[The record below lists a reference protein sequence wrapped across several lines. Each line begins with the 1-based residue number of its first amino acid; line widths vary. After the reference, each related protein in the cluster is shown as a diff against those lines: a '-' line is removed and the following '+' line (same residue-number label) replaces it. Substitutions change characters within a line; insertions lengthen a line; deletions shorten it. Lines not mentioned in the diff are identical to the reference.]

1 MGHDSP
7 VAEYRIDDLAR
18 TAGTTVRNVR
28 AYQERGLLQPPRRA
42 GRVAL
47 YDDAHLARLRL
58 ILRLL
63 DRGAT
68 LQLIGDLVDAWHEG
82 HNIADLLGLEA
93 ALLAP
98 GSEEPGEIVTPA
110 ELGGLFGTDPAPEH
124 LHKAVELGILAPEDD
139 GYRVLTPRLVQ
150 IGTEIAH
157 MGVPVDEMLD
167 HVAVLRERIE
177 VVARDFVDLAVRNV
191 FQEILAGADAAD
203 LAGAAELIQ
212 RLRPLAKSVVD
223 LELGRALD
231 AEISARV
238 AAVLANAPSRRS
250 GSP

>member
-1 MGHDSP
+1 M
-7 VAEYRIDDLAR
+7 AEYRIDDLAR

-98 GSEEPGEIVTPA
+98 GAEEPGEIVTPA
-110 ELGGLFGTDPAPEH
+110 DLGGLFGTDPVPEH
-124 LHKAVELGILAPEDD
+124 LAKAVELGILVPEGD
-139 GYRVLTPRLVQ
+139 GYRVLAPRLVQ
-150 IGTEIAH
+150 IGTEIAQ
-157 MGVPVDEMLD
+157 MGVPVEEMLD

-191 FQEILAGADAAD
+191 FHEILGGDATD
-203 LAGAAELIQ
+203 LARAAELIQ

-231 AEISARV
+231 TEISARV
-238 AAVLANAPSRRS
+238 ADVLANTPSRRS